1 MKVAYINGFKG
12 ENSSKP
18 QKLSKLLGITVDHIV
33 YDYNK
38 NNIKELTKILSVLA
52 ANLTIKVINHFN
64 SLKPQK
70 QLNSISSYVKKI
82 SKEDGK
88 ISFCHHSAKEIEIK
102 FRAFYEWPGIFLE
115 NGLKL
120 KEVKEHN
127 QDYAQK
133 CGTICEIAKE
143 YIVVKCK
150 SNSLKIFSLQPP
162 SKKQMNAIVRNI
174 S

>member
-1 MKVAYINGFKG
+1 M
-12 ENSSKP
+12 
-18 QKLSKLLGITVDHIV
+18 
-33 YDYNK
+33 
-38 NNIKELTKILSVLA
+38 
-52 ANLTIKVINHFN
+52 
-64 SLKPQK
+64 
-70 QLNSISSYVKKI
+70 
-82 SKEDGK
+82 
-88 ISFCHHSAKEIEIK
+88 
-102 FRAFYEWPGIFLE
+102 E

-133 CGTICEIAKE
+133 CGAICEIAKE

-162 SKKQMNAIVRNI
+162 SKKQMNANAYILGKRLKVGDYF